1 MEDHP
6 VRITTLASPA
16 LVAHRLEQCFGQDPL
31 FTEEAGGKLLMRLK
45 QELKLN
51 MEREH
56 TSPVGLAILWDSV
69 FGSFTPEMRKIVDGQ
84 DKHLEEQETLLLKA
98 ETVFRYYLHEDEE
111 DSKGLAL
118 EFSSFHSAYP
128 QPCIGCFACSRTRF
142 AIDAIDLDKDG
153 SVQWEEWRF

>member
-16 LVAHRLEQCFGQDPL
+16 LVAHRLEQWFGQDPL

-69 FGSFTPEMRKIVDGQ
+69 FGSFTPEMRNIVDSQ
-84 DKHLEEQETLLLKA
+84 DKHLEEQEKLLLEA
-98 ETVFRYYLHEDEE
+98 
-111 DSKGLAL
+111 
-118 EFSSFHSAYP
+118 
-128 QPCIGCFACSRTRF
+128 
-142 AIDAIDLDKDG
+142 
-153 SVQWEEWRF
+153 